1 MKNLGKLEEI
11 KDLREIWKHEEK
23 DFSQWLANKEENNIE
38 LLGNALGIEIEVE
51 ERESKIGNFELDI
64 LAKEINTDRKIIIEN
79 QLTET
84 DHKHLGQIITYAAGK
99 SADIIIWIVKK
110 ARDEHKAAIT
120 WLNEHTDKNIGF
132 FLCEIKLY
140 KIGSSDPAVK
150 FEVIEQPNDW
160 SKIMKEQDNTITPT
174 EQERYDFWDKFNEFA
189 FNGTNKEFEKE
200 FNKRS
205 PSKDHWL
212 NYAIGSSEYNL
223 AIEQIRLKP
232 QQIRVRF
239 HIRDNK
245 EIFANLYNKKDE
257 IEQETGFKFDWQE
270 LPQKKA
276 SGIVVTKKINFNDKD
291 QADTFNWIMQVML
304 KIKKSFLK
312 YV

>member
-11 KDLREIWKHEEK
+11 KDLREIWSHEER
-23 DFSQWLANKEENNIE
+23 DFSQWLANKDENNIE
-38 LLGNALGIEIEVE
+38 LLGNALGIDIEVE
-51 ERESKIGNFELDI
+51 ECESKIGNFELDI

-79 QLTET
+79 QLEDT

-110 ARDEHKAAIT
+110 ARDEHKAAIA

-140 KIGSSDPAVK
+140 KIGNSEPAVK
-150 FEVIEQPNDW
+150 FEIIEQPNDW
-160 SKIMKEQDNTITPT
+160 SKVMKEQENTIKPT
-174 EQERYDFWDKFNEFA
+174 EQERYNFWADFNEFA

-200 FNKRS
+200 FNKRR

-212 NYAIGSSEYNL
+212 NYAIGSSEYHL

-232 QQIRVRF
+232 QKVRVKF
-239 HIRDNK
+239 HIKDNK
-245 EIFANLYNKKDE
+245 EIFKNLYSHKDSIEKE
-257 IEQETGFKFDWQE
+257 IGFKFDWQE
-270 LPQKKA
+270 LPEKKA
-276 SGIVVTKKINFNDKD
+276 SAVSISKKVNFNDEN
-291 QADTFNWIMQVML
+291 QTDTFEWIMQNMI